1 MERMHSHPSSD
12 CSWSFSIELSRREE
26 LVCKRL
32 KRTGRLFVFLRRHRH
47 ELFDEGFQR
56 ELAQMYSDSPRGM
69 LPLPPAMLAMV
80 TLLQAYEQ
88 KSDAA
93 AVEEAVF
100 DLRWQM
106 VLDCMGAEAPPFSQG
121 VLVDFRRRLVAHD
134 MDKRLL
140 RRTVELAEKTGD
152 FGAKQLKIA
161 LDSAPLWGAGRVED
175 TFNLIGHAMAVVVE
189 CAAKVLELP
198 VERIIK
204 EAKLVLVGGSSIK
217 ARLDIDWDDPAQQA
231 EALQRLLSEVQQLR
245 EFVALRLPDATNQPP
260 LKQALDLLEQ
270 VIGQDLEPD
279 PKGGMRIRNG
289 TARDRRI
296 SVSDP
301 DMRHGRKS
309 RSRVINGFKRHVAR
323 ALDQPL
329 ILAVTVRPANEPE
342 HRAADL
348 LREEIESFGE
358 VAELHVDRGYLASE
372 WTKALHDT
380 GKRILSKPWV
390 PRNGE
395 RFTKTDFRIDLAA
408 QNVRCPAG
416 TDAPIRGGKAEFSAA
431 RCAVCHLRE
440 RCTNAKPGRGRSIAI
455 HPQEAL
461 LINLRELK
469 ATSAGRAELR
479 QRTAIEHTL
488 AHVCRRQGPKARY
501 LGERMNVFD
510 LRRIASVENLHA
522 LDRMQQAA

>member
-1 MERMHSHPSSD
+1 MEQMHPHPSPD
-12 CSWSFSIELSRREE
+12 CRWSFPIELSRREE

-32 KRTGRLFVFLRRHRH
+32 KRTGRLFAFLRRHRH
-47 ELFDEGFQR
+47 ELFDEAFQR
-56 ELAQMYSDSPRGM
+56 ELAQMYSDAPRGM
-69 LPLPPAMLAMV
+69 QPLPPALLAMV

-106 VLDCMGAEAPPFSQG
+106 VLDCMGAEEPAFSQG
-121 VLVDFRRRLVAHD
+121 VLVDFRRRLTAHD

-140 RRTVELAEKTGD
+140 QRTVELAQKTGD
-152 FGAKQLKIA
+152 FGTKQLKVA

-175 TFNLIGHAMAVVVE
+175 TFNLIGHAMAVVTE
-189 CAAKVLELP
+189 CAAKVLDLP
-198 VERIIK
+198 VERVIK
-204 EAKLVLVGGSSIK
+204 EAKLVLVGGSSLK
-217 ARLDIDWDDPAQQA
+217 ARLDIDWDDPSQQA
-231 EALQRLLSEVQQLR
+231 EALERLLSEVQRLR
-245 EFVALRLPDATNQPP
+245 DFIAHRLPDAANQPP
-260 LKQALDLLEQ
+260 IKQALDLLEQ

-279 PKGGMRIRNG
+279 PKGGMRIRRG
-289 TARDRRI
+289 TAKDRRI

-309 RSRVINGFKRHVAR
+309 RSRVINGFKRHVAQS
-323 ALDQPL
+323 LDQPF
-329 ILAVTVRPANEPE
+329 ILAVAVRPANEPE

-348 LREEIESFGE
+348 MRDEIEAFGE

-372 WTKALHDT
+372 WTKDLHDI
-380 GKRILSKPWV
+380 GKRILSKPWAS
-390 PRNGE
+390 RNGE
-395 RFTKTDFRIDLAA
+395 RFAKTEFRIDLKA
-408 QNVRCPAG
+408 QTVRCPTGAE
-416 TDAPIRGGKAEFSAA
+416 ASIRCGKAEFSAA
-431 RCAVCHLRE
+431 CCDACFQRE
-440 RCTNAKPGRGRSIAI
+440 RCTSARQGRGRSIAI

-469 ATSAGRAELR
+469 ATTAGRAELR

-501 LGERMNVFD
+501 KGERMNVLD
-510 LRRIASVENLHA
+510 LRRIASVENLHV